1 MIYAYVK
8 ASGQDMETTPSEKQF
23 ADRTAVSPWAKEA
36 MDWAI
41 DSGLINGNEQNFLNP
56 QRNLTRAELC
66 MLIYNARDILVGI
79 ELP

>member
-1 MIYAYVK
+1 
-8 ASGQDMETTPSEKQF
+8 
-23 ADRTAVSPWAKEA
+23 

-41 DSGLINGNEQNFLNP
+41 DSGLINGNEQNCLNP
-56 QRNLTRAELC
+56 QCNLTRAELC